1 MSLLAVAS
9 GVVIDTTYSMASFE
23 TYSREIVLEYKVYTS
38 WNAMIS
44 HHCHETDEVVAVSN
58 KHMKQKS
65 TIDVEQIKFKPFQN
79 IPAVPSGLEYFFPNL
94 VIFRIPYCNLE
105 KITSNDLRYPKL
117 KYLQLSYNKLTR
129 LDSDLFRNNPLL
141 EFIGL
146 DSNKLTNIGF
156 YILEPMNNLK
166 LIYAAYNAC
175 IHETA
180 STPKLI
186 KEMKTM
192 WREKCPQ

>member
-1 MSLLAVAS
+1 MSLLAVAY
-9 GVVIDTTYSMASFE
+9 GVVIDTSYSMASFE
-23 TYSREIVLEYKVYTS
+23 TYSHEIALDYKVYTS
-38 WNAMIS
+38 WNALIA
-44 HHCHETDEVVAVSN
+44 HHCHESDEIVGVSN
-58 KHMKQKS
+58 KHLKQKS
-65 TIDVEQIKFKPFQN
+65 TTDVEQIKFKPFQN
-79 IPAVPSGLEYFFPNL
+79 IETVPSGLEYFYPNL
-94 VIFRIPYCNLE
+94 MIFRIPYCNLE
-105 KITSNDLRYPKL
+105 RITSNDLRYPKL
-117 KYLQLSYNKLTR
+117 KYLQLSYNKLTS

-156 YILEPMNNLK
+156 YILEPMNHLK

-180 STPKLI
+180 STPQLI
-186 KEMKTM
+186 KEIKIL